1 MSKKIRKFIIVD
13 GNALLHRAWH
23 ALPPMTTKDGRVVN
37 AVYGFLTTLF
47 KALTEFKP
55 EYLAVTFDRKEK
67 TFRHEAFAEYKAQRE
82 KQPDEFYNQLP
93 ILKEILEAMN
103 VPIFEK
109 AGFEADDIIGTLCH
123 EKSVDNDEVLSIIV
137 TGDKDALQLVDDN
150 THVYTLRKG
159 MNDTIIYDEKA
170 VKEKYEG
177 LTPAQLIDF
186 KGLRGDPSDN
196 IPGVPGVGEKT
207 ALGLV
212 KQFGSMDE
220 MYQKIKVGEFKYI
233 KVTERLYNLLIDNKE
248 QAYQS
253 RELSMIVKNVPV
265 DFKLE
270 NCVLQ
275 TYNKENVY
283 RLFQDLE
290 FKSLLNRLPSL
301 GGQAEEEKVARTE
314 RQSGHDYKLIQSEDE
329 FESFFKKLQKQKMF
343 VFDTETDGLD
353 VITSTL
359 LGVSFCW
366 EEGVAYYVEA
376 KKEFLEKLKSI
387 FADPKIQK
395 AGQNM
400 KFDIKALRCAGL
412 EVEGIWFD
420 TMIASYLLNPGT
432 RNHNLD
438 DMVFRELGYQMTK
451 ITDLIGKGKGQTT
464 LAFVDK
470 NKVAD
475 YSCEDADYTFRLI
488 KPLQKELKENELE
501 KLFNEIE
508 MPLVEVL
515 VEMELTGIKIDEEH
529 LKELSKTLDKQI
541 KSITKKVYKLA
552 GQEFNISS
560 PLQLKEILFEKL
572 KISREGIGK
581 TKTGI
586 STAANE
592 LEKLHDQHEII
603 PLIEEYRELTKLQS
617 TYIDALPKLINSK
630 TGRVHTE
637 FNQTITATGRLSSS
651 NPNLQNIPIRTD
663 LGKEIRKAFVAD
675 RGYRILSADYSQVEL
690 RVIACLAK
698 DKNMMAVFQKGEDI
712 HASTAA
718 KIFEVP
724 LEKVTKDMRSAAK
737 EVNFG
742 VLYGM
747 GAYGLAWRKKISRE
761 KAREFIEKY
770 FNTYKDVKKYLEK
783 MKEDAREDGFVQTLF
798 GRRRY
803 LPEINS
809 GVTQIRLAAE
819 RMAINMPIQGTAA
832 DLMKV
837 AMIEVYKVIKD
848 FNKKINKQESK
859 IKMML
864 QVHDELVFEVPLE
877 LVDKL
882 AKIIDEK
889 MEKIHKLE
897 VPIKVDTEAGKNW
910 QEMEKLY

>member
-1 MSKKIRKFIIVD
+1 MSKQRKKFVIVD

-23 ALPPMTTKDGRVVN
+23 ALPPMTTKDGRLVH

-67 TFRHEAFAEYKAQRE
+67 TFRHELSVDYKATRV
-82 KQPDEFYNQLP
+82 KQPDELYDQIP
-93 ILKEILEAMN
+93 ILKQVLEAMN

-109 AGFEADDIIGTLCH
+109 AGFEADDVIGTLCH

-150 THVYTLRKG
+150 TQVFTLRKG
-159 MNDTIIYDEKA
+159 MNDTIVYDVKA

-177 LTPAQLIDF
+177 VGPEQLVEY

-212 KQFGSMDE
+212 KEFGTMEE
-220 MYQKIKVGEFKYI
+220 MYKKVKVGVFKNI
-233 KVTERLYNLLIDNKE
+233 KVTERLYQLLIDNKE

-253 RELSMIVKNVPV
+253 RVLSTIVRDVPI
-265 DFKLE
+265 DFTLE
-270 NCVLQ
+270 KCALQ
-275 TYNKENVY
+275 SYNKEDVY
-283 RLFQDLE
+283 ALFQELE
-290 FKSLLNRLPSL
+290 FKSLLNRLPVL
-301 GGQAEEEKVARTE
+301 GGKTEIETEARTE
-314 RQSGHDYKLIQSEDE
+314 RQSNHVYTLVQTEVE
-329 FESFFKKLQKQKMF
+329 FEKFLKKLKLQKFF

-353 VITSTL
+353 VILAKL
-359 LGVSFCW
+359 LGISFCW

-376 KKEFLEKLKSI
+376 KPEFLEKLKSI
-387 FADPKIQK
+387 FADPQIKK

-400 KFDIKALRCAGL
+400 KFDVKALRCNGL

-432 RNHNLD
+432 RAHNLD

-451 ITDLIGKGKGQTT
+451 ITELIGKGKGQTT

-470 NKVAD
+470 NKVSD

-508 MPLVEVL
+508 MPLIEVL
-515 VEMELTGIKIDEEH
+515 VEMELTGIKIDEEQ
-529 LKELSKTLDKQI
+529 LSVLSKELSKQLKAL
-541 KSITKKVYKLA
+541 TKKIYKLA
-552 GQEFNISS
+552 GEEFNISS

-572 KISREGIGK
+572 NISREGIGK

-586 STAANE
+586 STAAVE
-592 LEKLHDQHEII
+592 LEKLHDQHEIV
-603 PLIEEYRELTKLQS
+603 PLIEDYRELSKLQS
-617 TYIDALPKLINSK
+617 TYVDALPKLINPK

-637 FNQTITATGRLSSS
+637 FNQTVTATGRLSSS
-651 NPNLQNIPIRTD
+651 NPNLQNIPIRTGW
-663 LGKEIRKAFVAD
+663 GKAIRKAFVAD
-675 RGYRILSADYSQVEL
+675 RGQRIVSADYSQVEL

-698 DKNMMAVFQKGEDI
+698 DKNMMDVFKRGEDI
-712 HASTAA
+712 HTTTAA

-724 LEKVTKDMRSAAK
+724 VEKVDKEMRSAAK

-761 KAREFIEKY
+761 RAREFIEKY
-770 FNTYKDVKKYLEK
+770 FETYKDVKIYLDK
-783 MKEDAREDGFVQTLF
+783 IKEEARDLGYVQTLF

-809 GVTQIRLAAE
+809 GVAQVRLSAE

-832 DLMKV
+832 DLMKI
-837 AMIEVYKVIKD
+837 AMIEVYKIIKD
-848 FNKKINKQESK
+848 INQKSANHLIK
-859 IKMML
+859 VKMML
-864 QVHDELVFEVPLE
+864 QVHDELVFEVPME
-877 LVDKL
+877 MVDQV

-897 VPIKVDTEAGKNW
+897 VPIKVETEAGKNW
-910 QEMEKLY
+910 QEMEALY